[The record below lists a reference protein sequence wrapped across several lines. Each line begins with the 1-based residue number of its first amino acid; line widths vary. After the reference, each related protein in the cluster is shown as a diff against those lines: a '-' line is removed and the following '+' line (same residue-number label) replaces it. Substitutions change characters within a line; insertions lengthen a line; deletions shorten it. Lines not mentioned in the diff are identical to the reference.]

1 MSETEKAMA
10 RQAEI
15 LGLDWTKRAS
25 KEVREAA
32 KGAKRLVFI
41 GTGTSYHAA
50 LWAHW
55 LCTSF
60 SQGKIA
66 SRAATAWDELVARAS
81 GASSTSASADKT
93 DEVVVVVSH
102 RGNKGLTKDMLAAAK
117 RCRRILIAAENSPVG
132 KYPYIY
138 TSPQETSQAH
148 TMSLLGAMGA
158 LSEIIAIALPTAAAN
173 RLRTERAAASK
184 LLANALK
191 TFGASMQ
198 PILDDPLT
206 KMHFVGG
213 GPFHAVALELALK
226 AREIAHLPAQGYN
239 VEEILHGPLTS
250 VDDDDAV
257 VFVSGAKE
265 PAKGIL
271 RTLVAKRLHACMEAA
286 EAIGCMTIK
295 PRASAALAKKAAELD
310 ACWQAL
316 VPLAWGQ
323 LFCVAQAKYWGFDPD
338 SNRFEDPRYKE
349 ARQAAEYQ
357 A

>member
-1 MSETEKAMA
+1 MSETEKAIA
-10 RQAEI
+10 TQAGI

-25 KEVREAA
+25 TELRAA
-32 KGAKRLVFI
+32 ARGARRFAFI

-55 LCTSF
+55 LCTHF
-60 SQGKIA
+60 SKGKIQ
-66 SRAATAWDELVARAS
+66 SRAATTWDELVARS
-81 GASSTSASADKT
+81 NGASDL

-102 RGNKGLTKDMLAAAK
+102 RGNKGLTKDLLTAAK
-117 RCRRILIAAENSPVG
+117 RHRRILIAAEDSPVG
-132 KYPYIY
+132 KYPFIY

-148 TMSLLGAMGA
+148 TMSLIGAMGA
-158 LSEIIAIALPTAAAN
+158 LSEIIATALQAAPATRLRAERLAAA
-173 RLRTERAAASK
+173 K
-184 LLANALK
+184 LIANALK
-191 TFGASMQ
+191 TFGASMG

-206 KMHFVGG
+206 KLHFVGG

-250 VDDDDAV
+250 LDDDDAL
-257 VFVSGAKE
+257 VFVTGAKE
-265 PAKGIL
+265 PAKGLL
-271 RTLVAKRLHACMEAA
+271 RTLTVKRIESCMKAA
-286 EAIGCMTIK
+286 EAIGCMTVR
-295 PRASAALAKKAAELD
+295 PRAGAAINKKAAELD

-316 VPLAWGQ
+316 VPLVWGQ
-323 LFCVAQAKYWGFDPD
+323 LFSVAQAKHWGFDPD
-338 SNRFEDPRYKE
+338 SNRFEDQRYKE